1 MEERLREVLSCI
13 SRLTQVFSDASSVAL
28 ASANCVRKIPCVP
41 DTILAATP
49 RAMYPPTPD
58 TAFCALPA
66 PSLTTTLS
74 LYSVLLDVFAR
85 ADVDWEIVAELDE
98 ALRKVNAC

>member
-1 MEERLREVLSCI
+1 
-13 SRLTQVFSDASSVAL
+13 
-28 ASANCVRKIPCVP
+28 
-41 DTILAATP
+41 
-49 RAMYPPTPD
+49 MYPPTPD

>member
-1 MEERLREVLSCI
+1 MLTVLIAVGTFGCPS
-13 SRLTQVFSDASSVAL
+13 
-28 ASANCVRKIPCVP
+28 PE
-41 DTILAATP
+41 
-49 RAMYPPTPD
+49 
-58 TAFCALPA
+58 